1 MRISEV
7 MEITALTKKAINYY
21 EEEGLIKPA
30 TNEENNYR
38 EYSKEDIDKLIQ
50 ISVLRKFD
58 VSIKE
63 IKDILQNPEL
73 LKENLECHLL
83 KLGEEAKRIDKNR
96 KVIKTCLSNLSSS
109 KIEVSDITKELS
121 ILNKC
126 LDMDDK
132 SREGYMRRQI
142 ERIFP
147 GNFGK
152 MMAINYSPF
161 LNEPLDTK
169 EKEEAWIDLVK
180 YLDETESLEYPV
192 EMKKLYDGISEEE
205 IRKYEKITNDNV
217 ERWLNIT
224 EEQLREEKEKILEFY
239 RRFKIDLEVQEGWK
253 KTFEMNKTIKK
264 QMEDINYHEK
274 FASKL
279 RVLSKDY
286 SKYIENKAKLNG
298 ILNIKVDEDG
308 MIIINE

>member
-7 MEITALTKKAINYY
+7 MEITTLTKKAINYY

-38 EYSKEDIDKLIQ
+38 EYSNEDIERLLQ

-63 IKDILQNPEL
+63 IKDILQNPDL
-73 LKENLECHLL
+73 LKETLEGHLL
-83 KLGEEAKRIDKNR
+83 KLEEESKRIDKNR

-121 ILNKC
+121 ILNRC
-126 LDMDDK
+126 LEMDDK

-161 LNEPLDTK
+161 LKEPIDTK
-169 EKEEAWIDLVK
+169 EKEDAWIDLVK
-180 YLDETESLEYPV
+180 YLDEAESLEYPN
-192 EMKKLYDGISEEE
+192 EMKKLYDSIPEEE
-205 IRKYEKITNDNV
+205 MNKLEKFTDETV

-224 EEQLREEKEKILEFY
+224 EEQLQEEKEKLLEFFH
-239 RRFKIDLEVQEGWK
+239 RLKTDSEVQEGWK
-253 KTFEMNKTIKK
+253 KTFEMTKTINK
-264 QMEDINYHEK
+264 QIININYNNFTSNLK
-274 FASKL
+274 I
-279 RVLSKDY
+279 LSSNY
-286 SKYIENKAKLNG
+286 SKYIENKAKLNEL
-298 ILNIKVDEDG
+298 LNIKVDEEG
-308 MIIINE
+308 KITVVE